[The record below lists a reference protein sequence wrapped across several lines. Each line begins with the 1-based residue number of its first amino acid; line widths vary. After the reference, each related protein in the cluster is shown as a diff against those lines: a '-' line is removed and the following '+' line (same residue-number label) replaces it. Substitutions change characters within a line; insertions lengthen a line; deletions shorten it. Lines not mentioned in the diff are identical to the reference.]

1 MLDSNRVTIT
11 PDEMKEIADRLAPY
25 LPPNLTRAERNE
37 SGWGMDY
44 TFKPYTGREAEPI
57 EPSTHQDP
65 RLTYVPRDQ
74 DEREHSLRRKAGTL
88 LGDMYAKAL
97 SLWQEAAYVV
107 ALKDAIQDAPA
118 RWQAYLKERVGLEAA
133 AAYLRTP
140 QASTEWPSAVAR
152 LVDAQRAAAAAAAA
166 FDERGQAIAQVHRT
180 HLYADLG
187 QLAALTAAG
196 YPEATAW
203 HIADIDGYDGWGLDR
218 TLAQHVDR
226 LIREQDDHLSK
237 VGRLSGVTD

>member
-1 MLDSNRVTIT
+1 MLSSNRVTIT

-25 LPPNLTRAERNE
+25 LPPNLTRAQAHP
-37 SGWGMDY
+37 SGVGMDY
-44 TFKPYTGREAEPI
+44 TFKAFTGREPEPT
-57 EPSTHQDP
+57 EPSTHKDP
-65 RLTYVPRDQ
+65 RLTYVPEDQ
-74 DEREHSLRRKAGTL
+74 DEQEHSLRHKAGTML
-88 LGDMYAKAL
+88 SDMYHRAR
-97 SLWQEAAYVV
+97 SLWQEAAYVA
-107 ALKDAIQDAPA
+107 ALKDAAQDAPA
-118 RWQAYLKERVGLEAA
+118 RWAAYMKERVGLEAA

-187 QLAALTAAG
+187 EHAALTAAG

-237 VGRLSGVTD
+237 VRRLSGVTD

>member
-1 MLDSNRVTIT
+1 MLSDRVTIT

-25 LPPNLTRAERNE
+25 LPPNLMRAQAHP
-37 SGWGMDY
+37 SGVGMDY
-44 TFKPYTGREAEPI
+44 TFRAFTGREVEPT
-57 EPSTHQDP
+57 EPSTHTDP
-65 RLTYVPRDQ
+65 RLTYISEDQ
-74 DEREHSLRRKAGTL
+74 DKREHSLRHKAETL
-88 LGDMYAKAL
+88 LSDIYDRARV
-97 SLWQEAAYVV
+97 LWQEAAYV
-107 ALKDAIQDAPA
+107 ADLKEAVQDAPA
-118 RWQAYLKERVGLEAA
+118 RWAAYMKERVTLEAA

-187 QLAALTAAG
+187 QHAALTAAG

-218 TLAQHVDR
+218 KLAQHVDR
-226 LIREQDDHLSK
+226 LIKEQVDHLSK
-237 VGRLSGVTD
+237 VRRLSGVTD